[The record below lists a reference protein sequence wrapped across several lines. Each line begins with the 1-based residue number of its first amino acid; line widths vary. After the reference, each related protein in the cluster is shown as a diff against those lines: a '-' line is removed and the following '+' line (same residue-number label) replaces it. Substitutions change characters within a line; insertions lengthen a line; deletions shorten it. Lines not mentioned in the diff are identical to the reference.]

1 MKDKKKT
8 FNRYIALVIIMIM
21 IFTGIGARLFYLQ
34 IVKGEEYVQKAN
46 NGSIREIPDA
56 APRGKILDKNGTILA
71 TNIQSY
77 QLVYN
82 ETPEIKGSFFTTMTK
97 VFKLLNENGESQQD
111 DFELK
116 VNPYRFEFAAQDEA
130 GKRALQI
137 LFLRDRGFNDS
148 IEKKLYPKIKS
159 ADLTDAQKSKVN
171 EELLKLTPEE
181 VYKKLLTNYGIPS
194 SYDAETQRKFMIIKD
209 KIKMQSFSGY
219 KPIVISTSIKKET
232 ASIFSQLLYEL
243 PGIDVS
249 IQPIRY
255 YPNGDVGSSFLGYIS
270 KITTNQD
277 KYTEKG
283 YDVSSDYIG
292 VTGIESTY
300 ENRLKGSKG
309 GKVVKLNKDGRI
321 IEELGS
327 RDPYPGQNIQL
338 TIDEK
343 LQNTAEKALDS
354 VMANL
359 RANPHQISDVN
370 TTNATRGAAVA
381 VNVKTG
387 AILALASRP
396 GFDPNIFATPG
407 KLTSDLYKQ
416 YFQPDLAQFGKNF
429 IQNNGLMS
437 YYPGK
442 TLDQVLNILFPID
455 NSIKGNTTIRKD
467 QYDIYARPM
476 YNYATLPLVPPGS
489 TFKPMT
495 AVAGLES
502 GAITPSYSIVDDGTF
517 DKGGGNITRF
527 AVGGYGTVD
536 LYKALAVSSNPYFM
550 NVGKRIRETHNN
562 NDDILAKYAWKFG
575 LGVDPTSNAKAA
587 TGIEIQENFGQVYNT
602 WSNKEIFSRNYTW
615 TVMETLKSG
624 STHNGAKF
632 MAVDLYDNDND
643 SSDVK
648 NYKNQIKNE
657 CKNIIKTGNYSES
670 KLKQL
675 LTSLINADGS
685 YKGKNISDSDIS
697 TMVKE
702 IVYITYSDAYMQ
714 IRPFAGSNMYD
725 ASIGQ
730 GIDRF
735 TPLQLVNYVATIA
748 NGGTRYNLHLL
759 DKITDA
765 DGKLVEQVQPEVAEK
780 TNASVSNLNAV
791 KQGMYLVN
799 NSGEDGTAAA
809 TFAGFPIKTAGKTGS
824 ATVNNNQST
833 FGRTSYAVYV
843 GFAPYDNPEIA
854 VCVMVFD
861 GGHGG
866 SIAPVAKAIYEQYFS
881 DQLKKDGYT
890 PEFNYN
896 NN

>member
-1 MKDKKKT
+1 MRDKKKP
-8 FNRYIALVIIMIM
+8 FNRYIALVIIMVM
-21 IFTGIGARLFYLQ
+21 IFSGIGSRLFYVQ
-34 IVKGEEYVQKAN
+34 IVKGADYAQKAN
-46 NGSIREIPDA
+46 SGSIREIPDA
-56 APRGKILDKNGTILA
+56 APRGKILDKNGTVLA

-77 QLVYN
+77 ELVYN
-82 ETPEIKGSFFTTMTK
+82 ETPEIQNSFFTTMTK
-97 VFKLLNENGESQQD
+97 VFKLLDENGETQQD

-130 GKRALQI
+130 GKRTLQI
-137 LFLRDRGFNDS
+137 RFLRNRGFNES

-159 ADLTDAQKSKVN
+159 TDLTDDQKNKVN

-181 VYKKLLTNYGIPS
+181 VYKKLLIDYKIPS
-194 SYDAETQRKFMIIKD
+194 SYDAATQRKFMLIKD
-209 KIKMQSFSGY
+209 KMKMQSFSGY
-219 KPIVISTSIKKET
+219 KPIVIANIKQQTS
-232 ASIFSQLLYEL
+232 SIFYQLLYEL

-249 IQPIRY
+249 IQPIRS
-255 YPNGDVGSSFLGYIS
+255 YPYGDVGSAFLGYIS
-270 KITTNQD
+270 KITTND
-277 KYTEKG
+277 TKYDEKG
-283 YDVSSDYIG
+283 YDTSTDYIG
-292 VTGIESTY
+292 AAGIESTY
-300 ENRLKGSKG
+300 ESRLKGSKG
-309 GKVVKLNKDGRI
+309 GRIVKLNKNGRI

-327 RDPYPGQNIQL
+327 REPYPGQNIQL

-359 RANPHQISDVN
+359 RANAHQISDVN
-370 TTNATRGAAVA
+370 TSNATRGAAVV

-387 AILALASRP
+387 AVLALASRP
-396 GFDPNIFATPG
+396 GYDPNIFATPG

-416 YFQPDLAQFGKNF
+416 YFQPDLAQFGKSF

-455 NSIKGNTTIRKD
+455 TSIKGNTTIRKD

-495 AVAGLES
+495 AIAGLES
-502 GAITPSYSIVDDGTF
+502 GAITPGFTMVDDGTF

-527 AVGGYGTVD
+527 AVGGYGAVD

-550 NVGKRIRETHNN
+550 TVGKKIREAYNN
-562 NDDILAKYAWKFG
+562 NDDILAKYAWRFG
-575 LGVDPTSNAKAA
+575 LGVDPTSNAKAS

-602 WSNKEIFSRNYTW
+602 WSNKEIFGRNYTW

-624 STHNGAKF
+624 TTHNGAKF
-632 MAVDLYDNDND
+632 TPVNLYDSDSD
-643 SSDVK
+643 SSEVK
-648 NYKNQIKNE
+648 NYKTQIKDE
-657 CKNIIKTGNYSES
+657 CKNIIKTGKYSES
-670 KLKQL
+670 KLNQL
-675 LTSLINADGS
+675 LTGLINADS
-685 YKGKNISDSDIS
+685 TYNGKNISGSDIS

-714 IRPFAGSNMYD
+714 VRPFAGSNMYD

-730 GIDRF
+730 GIDSF

-748 NGGTRYNLHLL
+748 NGGTRYKLHLL

-765 DGKLVEQVQPEVAEK
+765 DGKLIEQVQPEIAEK
-780 TNASVSNLNAV
+780 TNVSAANLNAV

-799 NSGEDGTAAA
+799 NSGEDGTAAN

-833 FGRTSYAVYV
+833 FGRTSSAVYV
-843 GFAPYDNPEIA
+843 GFAPYEDPQIA

-881 DQLKKDGYT
+881 DELKKDGYT
-890 PEFNYN
+890 PQFNFN